1 MSSLEKLYSTLR
13 GRLVVSCQTWDNGA
27 FRDPSC
33 MARFARAAVDGGA
46 AGIRADGP
54 EEIKAIREAVSV
66 PIIGIFKV
74 KQDDGDILITPSFE
88 AARQLVKAG
97 ANLVALDCTCRGQR
111 YGALERLRQI
121 KAELEVPVLADI
133 ATVEEAIRAAEAGAD
148 AVLSTLRGYTPETA
162 RVRAFDPAFIA
173 DLGRAVS
180 VPVIAEGRVET
191 PEQACAAL
199 DAGAYAVI
207 VGSAIT
213 RPETITRKFVS
224 ALQTWQDRRD
234 PQRTFIGIDLGGT
247 NTKFGL
253 VDNRGELLFG
263 SATPTPWK
271 EGRDAL
277 LSHLKQVVSTCL
289 EEARRRDISPDA
301 IGLAT
306 AGWVDPETGRVVYA
320 TGNLPGWTGANP
332 ASYLHE
338 AFGLPIATEND
349 ANALAVAE
357 KHFGA
362 AKAASDFVCIT
373 LGTGV
378 GGGCY
383 IGGRLNRGSHFF
395 ANALGHIPIEVG
407 GLPCT
412 CGLSGCLEPYTNS
425 SALLCYAANGSF
437 TSAEQVIA
445 AANSGDSVA
454 QGAIRTLAGYL
465 AIGCASMVSLLDPE
479 MLILAGGL
487 AQDNPLLL
495 EALKEELSRRVS
507 VPSQRKLKVQASAL
521 GYSAGVLGAAAVASV
536 GAVGRCSTHGAS
548 LLSSKQAVLDRK
560 AFPPDLQQ

>member
-1 MSSLEKLYSTLR
+1 MSSLERRYSALR
-13 GRLVVSCQTWDNGA
+13 GRLVVSCQTWDNSA
-27 FRDPSC
+27 FREPSS

-46 AGIRADGP
+46 AGIRADSP
-54 EEIKAIREAVSV
+54 EEIRAIREAVSV

-74 KQDDGDILITPSFE
+74 KQDDGQILITPSFE
-88 AARQLVKAG
+88 AARQLVQAG
-97 ANLVALDCTCRGQR
+97 ANLISLDCTCRGRR
-111 YGALERLRQI
+111 YGALDRLRRI
-121 KAELEVPVLADI
+121 KEELEVPVLADI
-133 ATVEEAIRAAEAGAD
+133 ATVGEAVRAVEAGAD
-148 AVLSTLRGYTPETA
+148 AVLSTLRGYTAETA

-173 DLGRAVS
+173 ELVRTVT
-180 VPVIAEGRVET
+180 VPVIAEGHIGT
-191 PEQACAAL
+191 PRQAAEAL
-199 DAGAYAVI
+199 EAGAYAVV
-207 VGSAIT
+207 VGTAIT
-213 RPETITRKFVS
+213 RPQMITHKFVS
-224 ALQTWQDRRD
+224 ALHAWQRRHD

-253 VDNRGELLFG
+253 VGNQGGLVFH

-277 LSHLKQVVSTCL
+277 LSHLKQVVSTCI
-289 EEARRRDISPDA
+289 EEARHRAIRPEG

-306 AGWVDPETGRVVYA
+306 AGWVDPATGLVVYA
-320 TGNLPGWTGANP
+320 TENLPGWTGANP
-332 ASYLHE
+332 AHYLRE
-338 AFGLPIATEND
+338 AFGLPVAAEND

-395 ANALGHIPIEVG
+395 ANALGHIPVEAG

-412 CGLSGCLEPYTNS
+412 CGLRGCLEPYTNS
-425 SALLCYAANGSF
+425 SALLRYAEAGRF
-437 TSAEQVIA
+437 TSAEQIIA
-445 AANSGDSVA
+445 AANAGNPVA
-454 QGAIRTLAGYL
+454 QGAIRVLARYL
-465 AIGCASMVSLLDPE
+465 AIGCASIVSLLDPE

-495 EALKEELSRRVS
+495 KALTEELEKRVTVWPERRLRVEFSR
-507 VPSQRKLKVQASAL
+507 L
-521 GYSAGVLGAAAVASV
+521 GYSAGVLGAAAVASLAAAEACV
-536 GAVGRCSTHGAS
+536 TSVARAPNG
-548 LLSSKQAVLDRK
+548 
-560 AFPPDLQQ
+560 

>member
-1 MSSLEKLYSTLR
+1 
-13 GRLVVSCQTWDNGA
+13 
-27 FRDPSC
+27 
-33 MARFARAAVDGGA
+33 MARFAQAAVDGGA
-46 AGIRADGP
+46 AGIRANGP
-54 EEIKAIREAVSV
+54 KDIKAIREAVSV
-66 PIIGIFKV
+66 PIIGILKV
-74 KQDDGDILITPSFE
+74 RQHDGKILITPSFE
-88 AARQLVKAG
+88 AAQQLVKAG
-97 ANLVALDCTCRGQR
+97 ANLVALDCTYRGQR
-111 YGALERLRQI
+111 YGALERLRRI
-121 KAELEVPVLADI
+121 KEELGVPVLADI
-133 ATVEEAIRAAEAGAD
+133 ATVEEAMRAAEAGAD
-148 AVLSTLRGYTPETA
+148 AVLSTLRGYTPETTQ
-162 RVRAFDPAFIA
+162 VRAFDPSFVA
-173 DLGRAVS
+173 DLVRTVN
-180 VPVIAEGRVET
+180 VPVMAEGRVET
-191 PEQACAAL
+191 PQQACEAL

-207 VGSAIT
+207 VGTAIT
-213 RPETITRKFVS
+213 RPERITRRFVS
-224 ALQTWQDRRD
+224 ALQTWQRRHD

-247 NTKFGL
+247 NAKFGL
-253 VDNRGELLFG
+253 VSNQGELLFH

-277 LSHLKQVVSTCL
+277 LNHLKETVSTCL
-289 EEARRRDISPDA
+289 EEARRQAIRPEA

-306 AGWVDPETGRVVYA
+306 AGWVDPETGQIVYA
-320 TGNLPGWTGANP
+320 TENLPGWSGANP

-338 AFGLPIATEND
+338 AFGLPVATEND

-383 IGGRLNRGSHFF
+383 MGGRLNRGSHFF

-412 CGLSGCLEPYTNS
+412 CGLSGCLEPYANS
-425 SALLCYAANGSF
+425 SALLRYAGPGSF

-454 QGAIRTLAGYL
+454 QGAIRALAAYL
-465 AIGCASMVSLLDPE
+465 AIGCASIVTLVDPE

-495 EALKEELSRRVS
+495 KALTEELAKRVN
-507 VPSQRKLKVQASAL
+507 VWPQRKLRVQVSAL

-536 GAVGRCSTHGAS
+536 AVVEACSANPAAS
-548 LLSSKQAVLDRK
+548 RSCDRNSYIKGHSNVLAR
-560 AFPPDLQQ
+560 